1 MFGKLLVANRGEIA
15 CRVMRTAHRL
25 GIPTVAVYSDADRDA
40 LHVAMA
46 GEAWRLG
53 PAPASRSYLNIERVL
68 AAAAASGADAV
79 HPGYGFLS
87 ESPAFV
93 DACTAAG
100 IVFVGPPAAAV
111 RAMGLKDAAKRV
123 MESAGVPVVPG
134 YHGEAQDDAALLDH
148 ARRIGFPV
156 MVKAVAGGGGKGM
169 RRADDEAGFEPA
181 LEAARREARSSFG
194 DDRVLVERCIER
206 PRHVEVQVFADAHG
220 NAVHL
225 FERDCSLQR
234 RHQKIVE
241 ETPAPGMTPQMR
253 AAMGA
258 AAVAAARAIG
268 YRNAGTVEFIADASE
283 GLSQDRFWFMEMN
296 TRLQVEHPVTE
307 MVTGTDLVEWQLRVA
322 AGEPLPLAQ
331 AELSMTGHAV
341 EARVYAEDPGRGF
354 LPSTGVLAH
363 LGTPPESA
371 RVRVD
376 IGVREGDTVTP
387 HYDPMIAK
395 VIAHG
400 EDRAAALTRLSGAL
414 RGFEVAGV
422 ATNVPFLA
430 RLLADPEFRAGDADT
445 GLIDRRL
452 DALLARGSVPDAVL
466 AIAAMHA
473 AGALA
478 ADTGRTDA
486 GAPGPTRARP
496 PSMPHGFAAGRDA
509 GPTRARH
516 PRCRTARHRPDAR
529 TGPGTPLSMPHGVAA
544 GRDAWTGPGA
554 LPSMPHGFAAGRDAW
569 IDPWSA
575 LAGWR
580 AWSREAQIVRFRID
594 GEAVEAPVTFLEG
607 GGCRIGDGSASPVAR
622 LIRREGTRI
631 VLDLA
636 DRVVSARIVAAGDG
650 LHVIHDGRTWTV
662 SLPRRAVE
670 DAGAGDTPAH
680 VPAPLPGKVVKVA
693 VRSGDTV
700 ERGATLAVLE
710 AMKMELSVEA
720 PREGVIDEVMVSEGD
735 QVIEGAVLV
744 TFAPTKKPA

>member
-100 IVFVGPPAAAV
+100 IVFVGPPATAV

-258 AAVAAARAIG
+258 AALAAARAIG

-283 GLSQDRFWFMEMN
+283 SLSQDRFWFMEMN

-414 RGFEVAGV
+414 RGFDVAGV

-445 GLIDRRL
+445 CLIDRKL
-452 DALLARGSVPDAVL
+452 DALLARGPVPDAAL

-478 ADTGRTDA
+478 ADTGRTA
-486 GAPGPTRARP
+486 GRSTWTDPGTA
-496 PSMPHGFAAGRDA
+496 PSMPHGTTADRGTWADPGAAPSMPHG
-509 GPTRARH
+509 
-516 PRCRTARHRPDAR
+516 TAADRSTWTD
-529 TGPGTPLSMPHGVAA
+529 PGAALSMPHGTAA
-544 GRDAWTGPGA
+544 GRSTWT
-554 LPSMPHGFAAGRDAW
+554 
-569 IDPWSA
+569 DPWSA

-594 GEAVEAPVTFLEG
+594 GEDVEAPVTFLEG

-622 LIRREGTRI
+622 LIRREGTRV

-744 TFAPTKKPA
+744 TFAPAKERESRMQ